1 MRFGSLRGMPDDV
14 LSVRLS
20 SVIILHPKVLDVHLS
35 FRFIIVL
42 LPEVQDLRNRG
53 TFAMLLLTH
62 LLSLAFILW
71 S

>member
-1 MRFGSLRGMPDDV
+1 M
-14 LSVRLS
+14 LSVEQS
-20 SVIILHPKVLDVHLS
+20 SVMILHPRVLDVHLS

-62 LLSLAFILW
+62 LLSLAFILL

>member
-1 MRFGSLRGMPDDV
+1 MKFSSLSGMPEDV
-14 LSVRLS
+14 LSVGLS
-20 SVIILHPKVLDVHLS
+20 SVMSLHSRVLDVHLS

-42 LPEVQDLRNRG
+42 LPEVQDLHNRG

-62 LLSLAFILW
+62 LLSLAFILM

>member
-1 MRFGSLRGMPDDV
+1 MPEDV
-14 LSVRLS
+14 LSVEQS
-20 SVIILHPKVLDVHLS
+20 SVMILHPRVLDVHLS

-62 LLSLAFILW
+62 LWSLAFILL